1 MLTEMNTILWSE
13 PRTKT
18 DINNMRSTGWEAQLA
33 LHAYSRPFFSAGDF
47 DRKVGQTD
55 LVFGSWSEFIIDLR
69 MQDYKSLCIAVTI
82 CSTLVKVQTHT

>member
-33 LHAYSRPFFSAGDF
+33 
-47 DRKVGQTD
+47 
-55 LVFGSWSEFIIDLR
+55 
-69 MQDYKSLCIAVTI
+69 
-82 CSTLVKVQTHT
+82 